1 MPSGCQHPGL
11 NAGNVS
17 RTDQAVPALRAT
29 GPAAPGPFFLATLL
43 PPDGNAVGINARLLL
58 ISATI
63 AGGLGFTGIAGV
75 GTSIAHILLVLFLI
89 LFVVSLIFARR

>member
-1 MPSGCQHPGL
+1 M
-11 NAGNVS
+11 
-17 RTDQAVPALRAT
+17 
-29 GPAAPGPFFLATLL
+29 
-43 PPDGNAVGINARLLL
+43 NARLLL